1 MLIETKFINYECLQ
15 MKCTSSHAPRT
26 LVAFQFKK
34 KMKHRTI
41 RISIIEVNV

>member
-26 LVAFQFKK
+26 LVAPQASSQP
-34 KMKHRTI
+34 R
-41 RISIIEVNV
+41 RVPSIFPVSDL